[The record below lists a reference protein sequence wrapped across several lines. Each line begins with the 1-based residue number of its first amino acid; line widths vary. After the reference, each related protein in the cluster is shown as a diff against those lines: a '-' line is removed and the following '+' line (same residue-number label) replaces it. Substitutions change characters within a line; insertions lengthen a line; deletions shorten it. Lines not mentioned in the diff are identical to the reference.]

1 MRGNHDAVFDWKR
14 EIELTAKYDK
24 WYMPSLY
31 YKEEFEIGNG
41 KRLGV
46 LFVDSSLML
55 CSNFT
60 YSNSQLTADD
70 HHRLKDMVCG
80 DPFITEWGNN

>member
-1 MRGNHDAVFDWKR
+1 
-14 EIELTAKYDK
+14 
-24 WYMPSLY
+24 MPSLY

-41 KRLGV
+41 KKLGM

-60 YSNSQLTADD
+60 YAKFELTADD
-70 HHRLKDMVCG
+70 HKRLADMVC
-80 DPFITEWGNN
+80 DKPIYTEWGNN